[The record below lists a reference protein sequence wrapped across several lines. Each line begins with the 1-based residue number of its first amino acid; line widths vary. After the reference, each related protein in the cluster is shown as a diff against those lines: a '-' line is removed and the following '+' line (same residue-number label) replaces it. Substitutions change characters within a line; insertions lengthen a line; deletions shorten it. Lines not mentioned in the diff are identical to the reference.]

1 MYRATTQLRMFLI
14 NVKMNSLSSS
24 FYRELNTAWPFE
36 IQY

>member
-1 MYRATTQLRMFLI
+1 MYQATTQLRMFLI

-24 FYRELNTAWPFE
+24 FCRELNTAWPFE